1 MKAISRII
9 QTLENGVVLDV
20 AIEELTCRAYVVV
33 SEPDLEHV
41 AHFVPASQFEQD
53 GDVHV
58 TAVSSAAEARQQVE
72 DLAFNMNIGDAAV
85 FLCQDDSA
93 YQAIL
98 EELGQDQ
105 PAH

>member
-9 QTLENGVVLDV
+9 QTLENGVLLDV

-33 SEPDLEHV
+33 SEPNLENV
-41 AHFVPASQFEQD
+41 ADFVPASQFEQE

-58 TAVSSAAEARQQVE
+58 TAVSSAFEARQQVE
-72 DLAFNMNIGDAAV
+72 DIAFNMNIGDAAV

-105 PAH
+105 LPH